1 MLEFMDFEAVAR
13 AYSENQVVAHII
25 DLLATRQRE
34 PKNSETR
41 VRHVLR
47 EVPPSLNAGVEEVQ
61 AALEAIAVE
70 ARDRRIEFQ
79 KGRPLEESRIEWQCS
94 AIEFAKGVLEKIRQP
109 FHASNGISALSL
121 EEQALEGFEEFAFP
135 VRRGVVM
142 PLRIRADLTGDELLN
157 LAEFVQVLAR
167 SRGVQ
172 AR

>member
-1 MLEFMDFEAVAR
+1 MNFDAVAR
-13 AYSENQVVAHII
+13 AYSSNQVIAHII

-61 AALEAIAVE
+61 AALEAIASH
-70 ARDRRIEFQ
+70 AQDRRIEFQ

-94 AIEFAKGVLEKIRQP
+94 AIEFARGVLERIRQP
-109 FHASNGISALSL
+109 FHAPSGNSEQTA
-121 EEQALEGFEEFAFP
+121 EELAFEGFEEFAFP

-167 SRGVQ
+167 SRGAQ

>member
-1 MLEFMDFEAVAR
+1 MDCDAVAR
-13 AYSENQVVAHII
+13 TYSENQVVAHII

-47 EVPPSLNAGVEEVQ
+47 EVPPSLNAGIEEVQ
-61 AALEAIAVE
+61 AALETIAAE
-70 ARDRRIEFQ
+70 AQDRRIEFQ
-79 KGRPLEESRIEWQCS
+79 KGRPLEESRIQWQCS

-109 FHASNGISALSL
+109 FHPPNGTPEQTL
-121 EEQALEGFEEFAFP
+121 EEQTPGGVEEFAFP

-167 SRGVQ
+167 SRGAQ